1 MAKTLSQL
9 LRTVMKGDPG
19 AFSSWFTYIILVC
32 FITSAAFWATR
43 LNKSLQ
49 LFPALIIVPLMQVRP
64 SSGFAPTPSRAKH
77 AVRALASHV
86 TRCMLG

>member
-64 SSGFAPTPSRAKH
+64 SSGFAPTPSRGQNA
-77 AVRALASHV
+77 ARALASHV
-86 TRCMLG
+86 A